1 MFRIQLF
8 RLFQTV
14 GLVLFNV
21 KDGEFKQFLL
31 ITALRDGKDNVFKLH
46 VQLKGHDDFA
56 GKALVPFAHLD
67 NAQ

>member
-21 KDGEFKQFLL
+21 QDGEFKQFLL
-31 ITALRDGKDNVFKLH
+31 VTALRGGTCYLFKLH